1 VPWILPVFLFFGS
14 WGWVQFAYI
23 LFNISNNVQI
33 LRDHTLSVFNLEE
46 KTQSE
51 MSEFTDFENE
61 EGLVRFANM
70 KRKVCSIICVRLKD
84 VYYR

>member
-1 VPWILPVFLFFGS
+1 MGAV
-14 WGWVQFAYI
+14 YI
-23 LFNISNNVQI
+23 LFNISNNVHI
-33 LRDHTLSVFNLEE
+33 VRDHTLSVFNLEE